1 MVDDL
6 EDLEKLPKTHAEACS
21 SGSMHY
27 FTGKPC
33 KLGHVD
39 KRYASSKSCFSC
51 AKMHL
56 RNRRKDPEYLER
68 ERNWSRRYKKA
79 PARRARNKAHE
90 ARRRHLKVTQTP
102 SWADL
107 DAIREFYE
115 NCPEGYQVDH
125 IIPLKNGVFPSF
137 HSLENLQYL
146 PARENISKGKK
157 VDPLS
162 LEHYPCC
169 VLPGYRSYV
178 SPQSAG
184 ASLGV
189 LKFNLED
196 AKMEETP

>member
-1 MVDDL
+1 MVDAL
-6 EDLEKLPKTHAEACS
+6 EDLKKLPKTYAEAHS
-21 SGSMHY
+21 SGSRYY

-33 KLGHVD
+33 KRGHIG
-39 KRYASSKSCFSC
+39 KRYASDKNCVFC
-51 AKMHL
+51 KIV
-56 RNRRKDPEYLER
+56 RRKDPERWER
-68 ERNWSRRYKKA
+68 EKAWQRQYVKTPFGRAYKNA
-79 PARRARNKAHE
+79 FNAH
-90 ARRRHLKVTQTP
+90 RRHLKETQTP

-146 PARENISKGKK
+146 PARENTSKGKK